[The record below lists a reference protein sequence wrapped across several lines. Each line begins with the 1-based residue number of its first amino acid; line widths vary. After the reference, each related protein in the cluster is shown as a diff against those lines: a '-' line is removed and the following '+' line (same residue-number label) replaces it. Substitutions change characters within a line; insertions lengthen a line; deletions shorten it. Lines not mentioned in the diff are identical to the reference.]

1 MSGDVQQC
9 VRQDRVLL
17 EAVDENVPL
26 PLGQFITVFVQQQGQ
41 MSESGRLP
49 PQSPVHE
56 EVFGR

>member
-26 PLGQFITVFVQQQGQ
+26 PLGQFITVFVQQ
-41 MSESGRLP
+41 
-49 PQSPVHE
+49 
-56 EVFGR
+56 